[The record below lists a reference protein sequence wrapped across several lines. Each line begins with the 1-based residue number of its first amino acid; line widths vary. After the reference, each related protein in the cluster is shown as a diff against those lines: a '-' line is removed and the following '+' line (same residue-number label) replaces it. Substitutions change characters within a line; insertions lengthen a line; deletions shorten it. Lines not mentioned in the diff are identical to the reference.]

1 LFLRRNFRVIAGCG
15 CSNLGSMNSV
25 CDIVS
30 GQCQC
35 KPQVVGRQCNECKVR
50 LDFLSYDVIYHE
62 SPNKKIFLI
71 LKIN

>member
-1 LFLRRNFRVIAGCG
+1 MDRINYYFSLIIFYLIAGCG
-15 CSNLGSMNSV
+15 CNNLGSISSA

-50 LDFLSYDVIYHE
+50 LDFSTILDVV
-62 SPNKKIFLI
+62 NF
-71 LKIN
+71 